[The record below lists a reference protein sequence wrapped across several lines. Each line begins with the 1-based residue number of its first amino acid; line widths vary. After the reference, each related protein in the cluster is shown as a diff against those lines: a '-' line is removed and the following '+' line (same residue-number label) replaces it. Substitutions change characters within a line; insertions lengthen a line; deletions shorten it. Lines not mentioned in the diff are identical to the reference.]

1 MSIRRSAALGTYPFR
16 SRVRSDRC
24 QEVVVDG
31 LGAVDV
37 EAGTVLVVDVVV
49 DVVEVDVVEYVVV
62 VPSTGTEVVVDD
74 VVVSGA
80 MNRPI
85 T

>member
-1 MSIRRSAALGTYPFR
+1 
-16 SRVRSDRC
+16 
-24 QEVVVDG
+24 VVVDG

-37 EAGTVLVVDVVV
+37 EDGTVLVVDVVV
-49 DVVEVDVVEYVVV
+49 DVVEVDVVDEVVV
-62 VPSTGTEVVVDD
+62 VPSRGTEVVVDD

-80 MNRPI
+80 VNRPI

>member
-1 MSIRRSAALGTYPFR
+1 M
-16 SRVRSDRC
+16 
-24 QEVVVDG
+24 

-49 DVVEVDVVEYVVV
+49 EVDVVEDVVV

-80 MNRPI
+80 VNRPI

>member
-1 MSIRRSAALGTYPFR
+1 
-16 SRVRSDRC
+16 V
-24 QEVVVDG
+24 

-49 DVVEVDVVEYVVV
+49 DVVEVDVVEDVVV

-80 MNRPI
+80 VNRPI

>member
-1 MSIRRSAALGTYPFR
+1 M
-16 SRVRSDRC
+16 
-24 QEVVVDG
+24 

-49 DVVEVDVVEYVVV
+49 DVVEVDVVE
-62 VPSTGTEVVVDD
+62 D

-80 MNRPI
+80 VNRPI